1 MVSGAHFHL
10 TMETEDK
17 AGQRHTVDALWGLQ
31 ELSCFS
37 LAKPTLGGADVLME
51 LALVSELTRYEV
63 FKKVCAMVSCEG
75 LTTWVLAIRRGQD
88 LLRSLMQS

>member
-1 MVSGAHFHL
+1 MF
-10 TMETEDK
+10 M
-17 AGQRHTVDALWGLQ
+17 DALWGLH

-37 LAKPTLGGADVLME
+37 LAKPTLGRADVLME
-51 LALVSELTRYEV
+51 LALVSELMRYEV
-63 FKKVCAMVSCEG
+63 FKKVCAMVSCEE

>member
-1 MVSGAHFHL
+1 MF
-10 TMETEDK
+10 M
-17 AGQRHTVDALWGLQ
+17 DALWGLH

-75 LTTWVLAIRRGQD
+75 LTTWVLAIRRSQD